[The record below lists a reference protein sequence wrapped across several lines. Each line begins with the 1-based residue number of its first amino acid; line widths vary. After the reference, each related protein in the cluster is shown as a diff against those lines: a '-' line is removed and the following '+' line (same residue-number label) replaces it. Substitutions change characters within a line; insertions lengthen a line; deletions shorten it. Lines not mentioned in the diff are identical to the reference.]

1 MTSIENLRELDDF
14 NIFKK
19 FIRNFIIEDP
29 VLWKLVFHSCKNP
42 LLEDYSDNPYEIFEE
57 SSEHGC
63 VLFKRKNN
71 TVLSDETVNIL
82 VDFYDAKLG
91 DSYFLN
97 DLFICFSIIM
107 KGSNIQELENGVN
120 RANAIAKRIDD
131 QFNLARVN
139 NVGEIKRLSY
149 KEIPINEQNDGVL
162 LTYNCRNWGTKIGSN
177 VNYKKRKSGV

>member
-1 MTSIENLRELDDF
+1 MGLEDLKELDDF
-14 NIFKK
+14 QEFKK
-19 FIRNFIIEDP
+19 FIRNFIIEDT
-29 VLWKLVFHSCKNP
+29 VLWKLIFHSCKNP
-42 LLEDYSDNPYEIFEE
+42 LLEEDSLAPYEIFEE

-82 VDFYDAKLG
+82 VNFYDAKLG

-107 KGSNIQELENGVN
+107 KGTNIQELENNVN
-120 RANAIAKRIDD
+120 RASAIAKRIDD
-131 QFNLARVN
+131 QFNLARIN

-149 KEIPINEQNDGVL
+149 KEVPINEQNDGIL
-162 LTYNCRNWGTKIGSN
+162 ITYCVRNWSTHLTDNK
-177 VNYKKRKSGV
+177 NYMKRMYGK

>member
-1 MTSIENLRELDDF
+1 MDTIDSLIELNDF
-14 NIFKK
+14 GKFKS
-19 FIRNFIIEDP
+19 FIRNFIIEDS
-29 VLWKLVFHSCKNP
+29 VLWKLIYYSSKNP

-71 TVLSDETVNIL
+71 TVLSEETVNIL
-82 VDFYDAKLG
+82 VDFYDTKLG

-97 DLFICFSIIM
+97 DLYICFRILC
-107 KGSNIQELENGVN
+107 KGTNIQELENGVN
-120 RANAIAKRIDD
+120 RTSAIAKRIDD

-139 NVGEIKRLSY
+139 NIGEIKRLSY

-162 LTYNCRNWGTKIGSN
+162 LTYNCRNWGTKAGSN
-177 VNYKKRKSGV
+177 VNYKKRWK